1 MNLPTKVLLWV
12 VLSSF
17 ALLGAKAEDNK
28 VQTADALVCG
38 SPEQV
43 KDFVV
48 QHPENLRSALPAANM
63 HGAKGTCLF
72 AQVAFVAGKTMD
84 RIEQPNVTYVVTEIV
99 IVGVAT
105 PYGVIA
111 VKPNVAYTV
120 LKVKEETA

>member
-17 ALLGAKAEDNK
+17 ALVGAKAEDGT
-28 VQTADALVCG
+28 VQTSGALICG
-38 SPEQV
+38 SAQQAKE
-43 KDFVV
+43 FAA
-48 QHPENLRSALPAANM
+48 QHPGNLQSALPTANT
-63 HGAKGTCLF
+63 HGAAGACLF
-72 AQVAFVAGKTMD
+72 AQVAFVAGKAMD

-105 PYGVIA
+105 PYGIIA